1 LFAALPADCADD
13 CKADNWHFNVL
24 ERLFISVFCFQEK
37 SNLQSSVIGSDSSV
51 GSKNDQEKLSANE
64 GNQIQPNENII
75 DADLSD
81 KEKISEKV

>member
-1 LFAALPADCADD
+1 M
-13 CKADNWHFNVL
+13 
-24 ERLFISVFCFQEK
+24 
-37 SNLQSSVIGSDSSV
+37 IGSDSSV